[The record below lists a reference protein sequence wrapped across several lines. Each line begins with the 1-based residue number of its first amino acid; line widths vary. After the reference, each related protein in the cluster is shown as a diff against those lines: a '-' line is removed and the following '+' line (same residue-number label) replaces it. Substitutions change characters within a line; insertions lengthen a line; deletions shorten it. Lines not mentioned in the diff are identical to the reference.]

1 MSASSSSARES
12 NGARVSGLFLRIHIV
27 RLPNRA
33 CISACAR
40 WADGKG
46 RRNSCRG
53 GLRHRSDGMVA
64 CRLLRGFFPAV
75 AFYCG
80 PSIGG
85 RGSTKSDVVNLA
97 GTAPLWRFFGGGGG
111 LFGAGGP
118 PFSKN
123 VEKTQ
128 RGGGAWG

>member
-64 CRLLRGFFPAV
+64 CRLLRAFFPAV

-97 GTAPLWRFFGGGGG
+97 GTAPLWRFFGGAAR
-111 LFGAGGP
+111 LFVAGRLP
-118 PFSKN
+118 LRQN
-123 VEKTQ
+123 VYK
-128 RGGGAWG
+128 RKPGV